1 MLVVVSAT
9 LYYDI
14 DVAEMSGDK
23 ANRELVRFY
32 FQFGK
37 ALSKRLAILLQ
48 SNLPQTAHTRLNKE
62 VKEENINGAM
72 ATVQISL
79 KKNLIV
85 EALDPEIGGFG
96 EKEGKE
102 FFYLDVSS
110 PFTTLKPSWDDL
122 TDINT
127 LEAHWGATSVNG
139 GADNSS
145 LILYG
150 GMQYNKDSS
159 HSNFPL
165 IHIFDAQNNSWSVP
179 EVPGQEQIFYLTGS
193 GVIDHSGQMYTL
205 EIIHQMMVVFDTI
218 DLTLWKKSS
227 INNIF
232 MTFYVAVLLPDQNII
247 YFSDSDGAD
256 PNLSE
261 VLLYNTIDDRWRV
274 QETIGNI
281 PSNRSDFSAVLAL
294 DGQRVIIFGG
304 MNENTM
310 ELIPGEDA
318 LYILEMKNF
327 EWYIPKVSGN
337 FPARSNHKANIIGKY
352 MVVTFGKY

>member
-1 MLVVVSAT
+1 MSNFLSYLYVFSVLFQLLIGVNNPPFKPGKRFKHTAT
-9 LYYDI
+9 IVDNKL
-14 DVAEMSGDK
+14 
-23 ANRELVRFY
+23 F
-32 FQFGK
+32 
-37 ALSKRLAILLQ
+37 IL
-48 SNLPQTAHTRLNKE
+48 
-62 VKEENINGAM
+62 
-72 ATVQISL
+72 
-79 KKNLIV
+79 
-85 EALDPEIGGFG
+85 GGFG

-150 GMQYNKDSS
+150 GMQYNEDSS

-165 IHIFDAQNNSWSVP
+165 IHIFDVQNNSWSVP
-179 EVPGQEQIFYLTGS
+179 EVPGQEQIFYITGS

-281 PSNRSDFSAVLAL
+281 PSNRSDFSAVLTL

>member
-1 MLVVVSAT
+1 
-9 LYYDI
+9 
-14 DVAEMSGDK
+14 MS
-23 ANRELVRFY
+23 NF
-32 FQFGK
+32 
-37 ALSKRLAILLQ
+37 LSYLHVFSVLLQ
-48 SNLPQTAHTRLNKE
+48 LLIGVNNPPFKPGKRFEHTATIVDNKLF
-62 VKEENINGAM
+62 I
-72 ATVQISL
+72 L
-79 KKNLIV
+79 
-85 EALDPEIGGFG
+85 GGFG

-150 GMQYNKDSS
+150 GMQYNEDSS

-193 GVIDHSGQMYTL
+193 GVIDHSGQISKYHL
-205 EIIHQMMVVFDTI
+205 
-218 DLTLWKKSS
+218 
-227 INNIF
+227 
-232 MTFYVAVLLPDQNII
+232 FYLYLG
-247 YFSDSDGAD
+247 DSDGAD

-304 MNENTM
+304 INENTM

>member
-1 MLVVVSAT
+1 
-9 LYYDI
+9 
-14 DVAEMSGDK
+14 MSGDK

-32 FQFGK
+32 
-37 ALSKRLAILLQ
+37 ILLEKLYQ
-48 SNLPQTAHTRLNKE
+48 SESLYLCKAICTNSAYKAEQRSQGGKYKWGYVTLVTFALCEKE
-62 VKEENINGAM
+62 GSVGVTGLE
-72 ATVQISL
+72 TT
-79 KKNLIV
+79 
-85 EALDPEIGGFG
+85 GGFG
-96 EKEGKE
+96 EKEGKD

-110 PFTTLKPSWDDL
+110 PFTTLEPSWNDL

-127 LEAHWGATSVNG
+127 LEAHWSATSVNG

-159 HSNFPL
+159 HSKFPL
-165 IHIFDAQNNSWSVP
+165 IHIFDVQNNSWSVP
-179 EVPGQEQIFYLTGS
+179 EVPGQEQIFHLFVS

-205 EIIHQMMVVFDTI
+205 DIIHQLMVVFDTI

-227 INNIF
+227 VNNIF

-261 VLLYNTIDDRWRV
+261 VLLYNIIDDRWRV

-304 MNENTM
+304 MNTNTI

-318 LYILEMKNF
+318 LYILEIKNF

-337 FPARSNHKANIIGKY
+337 FPARCNHKANIIGKY